1 MVLFTVV
8 ELLICSLERGSSSI
22 VCSLVFS
29 VGDAVDLW
37 MGGSF
42 ALSMLPSGGCRG
54 FDFLSLLNHC
64 NVRSETRTVVVV
76 VMLADYLPGM
86 QKVHLVTLIIII
98 GIVNLCQD
106 SPVSFAI
113 GLI

>member
-1 MVLFTVV
+1 M
-8 ELLICSLERGSSSI
+8 IYWSSK
-22 VCSLVFS
+22 VCSHQTVARQS
-29 VGDAVDLW
+29 SGSRQAVI
-37 MGGSF
+37 
-42 ALSMLPSGGCRG
+42 R
-54 FDFLSLLNHC
+54 C

-86 QKVHLVTLIIII
+86 QKMHLITLIIII

-106 SPVSFAI
+106 SPVGFAI